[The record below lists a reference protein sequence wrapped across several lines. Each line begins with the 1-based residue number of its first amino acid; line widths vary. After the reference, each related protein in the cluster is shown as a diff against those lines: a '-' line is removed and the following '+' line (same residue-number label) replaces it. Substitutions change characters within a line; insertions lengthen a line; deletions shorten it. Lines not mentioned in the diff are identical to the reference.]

1 MATAQSAVDTEKRD
15 IIESGEAD
23 ALTHLE
29 ERIQKTVA
37 LVTRLRHEKESA
49 LKELAGAQ
57 AALAA
62 TKSELEESQ
71 LAKAQADEDLNALR
85 AEKLQVRNRLEK
97 LLGHIDQL
105 GAV

>member
-1 MATAQSAVDTEKRD
+1 MATAHTSIDQL
-15 IIESGEAD
+15 ESREAD

-37 LVTRLRHEKESA
+37 LVTRLRAEKEAASDEVA
-49 LKELAGAQ
+49 AARSELA
-57 AALAA
+57 LAHSA
-62 TKSELEESQ
+62 NTKLSEELT
-71 LAKAQADEDLNALR
+71 ALR
-85 AEKLQVRNRLEK
+85 AEKLEVRARLEK

>member
-1 MATAQSAVDTEKRD
+1 MATAQSLVEV
-15 IIESGEAD
+15 ESREAD

-29 ERIQKTVA
+29 ERIQKTVT
-37 LVTRLRHEKESA
+37 LVTRLRHEKETTA
-49 LKELAGAQ
+49 KELADSQ

-62 TKSELEESQ
+62 AKSELEESQ
-71 LAKAQADEDLNALR
+71 LAHAELSGEVNALR
-85 AEKLQVRNRLEK
+85 AEKIQVRNRLEK

>member
-1 MATAQSAVDTEKRD
+1 MATAENSVEV
-15 IIESGEAD
+15 ESREAD

-29 ERIQKTVA
+29 DRVQKTVA
-37 LVTRLRHEKESA
+37 LVTRLRHEKDA
-49 LKELAGAQ
+49 AARELATAQAAIAAAQ
-57 AALAA
+57 AAL
-62 TKSELEESQ
+62 EDSQ
-71 LAKAQADEDLNALR
+71 LANMQLTDDLNALR